1 MNESAL
7 RLLLLLKHIPREPIF
22 ISSKA
27 LLERMQDEG
36 YSVSLRTIQRDLSS
50 LSLHFPLIQN
60 APQGRGKTG
69 VGWAFS
75 RDAQHTSF
83 PLMGHATALTLC
95 MAMQHLKHLLPA
107 QVLEHLEPF
116 RMEAVNSLS
125 RHRGLHYRDW
135 FEKVRVVPQALLQQP
150 AINDETIEL
159 LYQALLENRQCR
171 ATYKG
176 VPDRVIHPYGLV
188 QQGHTIYLICRFY
201 DYEDIRLT
209 ALHRYSEIQILED
222 PVHPYPEFSIDD
234 YLDEGAMSWPTASRE
249 LLDLELELDQ
259 CLAEYVAEVPL
270 SDDQKITGSGRDSKS
285 CTLTAKVLDS
295 QQLRYWLLSQGAQ
308 LEIIKPQELRQ
319 WMLELVQVQLKK
331 YE

>member
-27 LLERMQDEG
+27 LLEHMWDEG

-60 APQGRGKTG
+60 AAQGRGKTG

-75 RDAQHTSF
+75 RDSQHTSF
-83 PLMGHATALTLC
+83 PLMGSASAFTFC
-95 MAMQHLKHLLPA
+95 MAMQHLKHLFPPK
-107 QVLEHLEPF
+107 VLEHLEPF
-116 RMEAVNSLS
+116 RMEAENALF
-125 RHRGLHYRDW
+125 RHQSQHYRAW
-135 FEKVRVVPQALLQQP
+135 LNKVRVVPQAFLQP
-150 AINDETIEL
+150 PSYGETVEL
-159 LYQALLENRQCR
+159 LYEALLKNRQCR
-171 ATYKG
+171 ATYKE

-201 DYEDIRLT
+201 DYEDIRIT
-209 ALHRYSEIQILED
+209 ALHRYSDIQILDE
-222 PVHPYPEFSIDD
+222 PVHPYPEFRIDD
-234 YLDEGAMSWPTASRE
+234 YLDEGAMSWPAPTRE

-259 CLAEYVAEVPL
+259 WLAEYVAEIPL
-270 SDDQKITGSGRDSKS
+270 SDDQKITDSGRDSES
-285 CTLTAKVLDS
+285 YTLTAKVLDS

-319 WMLELVQVQLKK
+319 WMRELVQVQLEK
-331 YE
+331 YG